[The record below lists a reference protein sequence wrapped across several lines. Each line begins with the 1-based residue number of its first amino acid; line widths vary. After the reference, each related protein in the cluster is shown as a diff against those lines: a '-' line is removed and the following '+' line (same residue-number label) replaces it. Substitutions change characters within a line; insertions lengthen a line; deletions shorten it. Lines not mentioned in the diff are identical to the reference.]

1 MSETPSS
8 DTTVLQPGIAL
19 PAQHSGSHPLPIG
32 HYVQEYVVQALV
44 GLGGFGIV
52 YLARDTRLGRTVALK
67 EYMPSA
73 LALRAQDHHV
83 MLRSERH
90 RETFDLG
97 LRSFVNEA
105 QLLAAFDQPSL
116 VKVYRFWEEN
126 GTAYMVM
133 PFYEGPTLKQW
144 ATEHT
149 APTQAWLQALLSPLM
164 DALQVMHQ
172 QQCYHRDIAPDN
184 IVLLNV
190 PAQQSSTQQQMP
202 RPVLLDF
209 GAARQIIGD
218 NAQSFTVIIKPG
230 YAPIEQYADS
240 ESGTIKQGPWTDVY
254 ALCAVLYFCMVG
266 KAPPPSAN
274 RLLSDGLVPAV
285 DAGAGRYSPAFL
297 KVIDQ
302 GLALH
307 PEQRPQDMAA
317 LRALFDDARQELPLG
332 GDLQPIQQQLAQ
344 AMQPAFL
351 SSPAATPRRW
361 PWVLAGTCALCLG
374 GFAWWPGNQSESTP
388 SQAEAV
394 QTVIS
399 PSDVLAP
406 ISGSIPDPLPVLP
419 VLPAASFSVHS
430 ALQDLV
436 KSASAAIQVQAQTDK
451 STVRIGKDRLAFR
464 VQSSQAGYVYVL
476 LSGTDKSHLSLLFPN
491 AIDSHNQIKAG
502 QTLVLPRKNWRITAA
517 GPSGVNHLLVMVS
530 SSARDFSRLMDTHKK
545 PQAIAEFDLQLAEQ
559 LWREQPSNSKN
570 PLAGRVRCG
579 TDGDCPADFGATLL
593 EIEEVADIPSP

>member
-8 DTTVLQPGIAL
+8 DTTVLQPGTAL
-19 PAQHSGSHPLPIG
+19 PAQHSGSHPLPVG

-67 EYMPSA
+67 EYMPSL

-144 ATEHT
+144 ATAHT

-184 IVLLNV
+184 IVLLNL

-240 ESGTIKQGPWTDVY
+240 SFGNIKQGPWTDIY

-274 RLLSDGLVPAV
+274 RLLSDGMVPAAEV
-285 DAGAGRYSPAFL
+285 GAGRYSPAFL
-297 KVIDQ
+297 NVIDQ
-302 GLALH
+302 GLAVR

-317 LRALFDDARQELPLG
+317 LRELFDAARQEPPLER
-332 GDLQPIQQQLAQ
+332 DLRPIQQQLAQ

-351 SSPAATPRRW
+351 SAPAATPTRW
-361 PWVLAGTCALCLG
+361 PWMVAGSFALGLG
-374 GFAWWPGNQSESTP
+374 GLAWWLGNQSAP
-388 SQAEAV
+388 SRAEAAQAV
-394 QTVIS
+394 VS

-406 ISGSIPDPLPVLP
+406 LPTKIPESVPDPLPP
-419 VLPAASFSVHS
+419 PPAATFSVQS
-430 ALQDLV
+430 VLQDLV
-436 KSASAAIQVQAQTDK
+436 KGASSAIKVQAQTDK
-451 STVRIGKDRLAFR
+451 SSVRIGKDRLAFR

-476 LSGTDKSHLSLLFPN
+476 FSGTDKSHLSLLFPN
-491 AIDSHNQIKAG
+491 AIDNHNQIKAG

-517 GPSGVNHLLVMVS
+517 GPAGVNHLVVMVS
-530 SSARDFSRLMDTHKK
+530 RTARDFPGLIDAHNK
-545 PQAIAEFDLQLAEQ
+545 PQAIAKFNLQLAEQ
-559 LWREQPSNSKN
+559 LWREQPSNSQS
-570 PLAGRVRCG
+570 PLAGQVRCG
-579 TDGDCPADFGATLL
+579 TDGVCPADFGAALL
-593 EIEEVADIPSP
+593 EIEEVADTHAP